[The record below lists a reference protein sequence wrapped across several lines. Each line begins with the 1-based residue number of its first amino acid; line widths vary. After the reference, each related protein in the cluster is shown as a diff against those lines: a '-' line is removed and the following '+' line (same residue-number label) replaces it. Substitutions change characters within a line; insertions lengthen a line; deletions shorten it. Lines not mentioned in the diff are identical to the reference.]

1 MMTKQPTVAYFSM
14 EIALDA
20 ATPTYAGGLGVL
32 AGDTIRSAADL
43 EVPMVAVMLLH
54 RHGYFYQRLD
64 VHGQQSEEPV
74 AWAVD
79 DYLEPLDA
87 RVTVEI
93 ENRTV
98 HICAWRYQVEGVTGF
113 QVPVLL
119 LDTQLEEN
127 APGDRA
133 LTDHLYGGDLHYRLC
148 QEAILGLGGIR
159 MLRALGYRQIERY
172 HLNEGHAALLILAL
186 LDEWIPTKGENFST
200 AARGVEA
207 VRRQCVFTTHTPVPA
222 GHDQFPAEMA
232 RSVLGERSWNW
243 LRQCGQ
249 ESSLNL
255 TELALRC
262 SHFVNGVAMKHGEVS
277 RDLFPGYPI
286 SSITNGVHTV
296 YWAAP
301 SFQRLY
307 DQYLPGWRQDALSLR
322 YAIGIPT
329 AEIWAAHQEGKRS
342 LLESVNR
349 ETNAGFDRDVLTI
362 GFARRATAYK
372 RAMLIFRDLE
382 RLKAIARRAGP
393 IQLVFAGKAHPHDA
407 EGKALIR
414 AIHEAGAALRGHIR
428 VAYLA
433 NYDIRLAKLLCAGA
447 DVWLNTPLPP
457 LEASGTSGMKA
468 AVNGVPSLSVLDGWW
483 IEGHLE
489 GITGWAIGDQIATSL
504 KTNDNLDERH
514 AAALYDKLESRVL
527 PAFYQS
533 HERFIEMMRQT
544 IALNGSFFSAQRM
557 LWQYLHNAYR
567 SGSSEGKAE

>member
-1 MMTKQPTVAYFSM
+1 MTKQPTVAYFSM
-14 EIALDA
+14 EIALDSA
-20 ATPTYAGGLGVL
+20 MPTYAGGLGVL

-43 EVPMVAVMLLH
+43 EVPLVAVTLLY
-54 RHGYFYQRLD
+54 RHGYFHQRLD
-64 VHGQQSEEPV
+64 AHGQQTEEPV

-87 RVTVEI
+87 RVTIEI
-93 ENRTV
+93 EGRTV
-98 HICAWRYQVEGVTGF
+98 HVRAWRYQVEGVTGY
-113 QVPVLL
+113 QVPALM
-119 LDTQLEEN
+119 LDTQLDEN
-127 APGDRA
+127 APWDRA
-133 LTDHLYGGDLHYRLC
+133 LTDHLYGGDSHYRLC
-148 QEAILGLGGIR
+148 QEVVLGVGGIR
-159 MLRALGYRQIERY
+159 MLRALGYQGLERY

-186 LDEWIPTKGENFST
+186 LDEWITTKGENFST
-200 AARGVEA
+200 VASGVEA

-222 GHDQFPAEMA
+222 GHDQFPVEMT
-232 RSVLGERSWNW
+232 RGVLGDRSWNW
-243 LRQCGQ
+243 LRQCAQ

-255 TELALRC
+255 TDLALRC
-262 SHFVNGVAMKHGEVS
+262 SRFVNGVAMKHGEVS

-322 YAIGIPT
+322 YAIGIPA
-329 AEIWAAHQEGKRS
+329 AEIWAAHQEAKRT
-342 LLESVNR
+342 LLEYVNR

-393 IQLVFAGKAHPHDA
+393 IQIVFAGKAHPHDA
-407 EGKALIR
+407 EGKAIIR
-414 AIHEAGAALRGHIR
+414 AIHEAGAALRGHIH

-433 NYDIRLAKLLCAGA
+433 NYDVRLAKLLCAGV

-489 GITGWAIGDQIATSL
+489 GVTGWAIGDQITSSQ

-514 AAALYDKLESRVL
+514 AAALYDKLENKVL
-527 PAFYQS
+527 SAFYQS
-533 HERFIEMMRQT
+533 RERFIEMMQQT

-567 SGSSEGKAE
+567 ISRSDKE